1 MSIKTII
8 LAAGQGTR
16 MRSVKPKV
24 LHEIANKA
32 LLEHV
37 YDTGRSLADN
47 AIYIIYGHGGE
58 TVKQSLSHLDAT
70 WIEQKQ
76 QLGTGHAVQQA
87 IHHVEDGDT
96 ALILY
101 GDVPLLKQQT
111 LQTLLKKVSATS
123 LALLTVNLD
132 DPTGYGRIVR
142 DKDHAVIKIVEQKDA
157 NEAELLITEGNTGI
171 LACKGKQ
178 LKQWL
183 ARLSNNNA
191 QNEYYLTDIIEMAV
205 DDGLTIETT
214 QAGSQDEVLGVN
226 NRAQLAHLERVY
238 QLGQA
243 EVLMEKGITLRD
255 PSRIDIRGTFAEL
268 GQDIDIDVNVIF
280 EGINRIGS
288 NVKIGPNC
296 LIKNSTIAEGVEIL
310 ANSVIDDAVVGE
322 GSRIG
327 PFARLRPQTELAEH
341 VHIGNFVEIKKSSVA
356 SGSKINHLSY
366 IGDSEVGSK
375 VNIGAG
381 TITCN
386 YDGVNKFKTIIE
398 DGAFIGSDTQLVAP
412 VTVGKNATIGAGSTI
427 TSNTPAEQLT
437 LSRVKQLSIP
447 SWKRPV
453 KAEIV
458 PDNSPHS
465 ASAPGAA
472 LSPASLQSSQ
482 HPCKSAE
489 TVPDSSLHSLHPCK
503 SEK

>member
-16 MRSVKPKV
+16 MRSSRPKV
-24 LHEIANKA
+24 LHEIADKA
-32 LLEHV
+32 LLQHV
-37 YDTGRSLADN
+37 YETARSLEN
-47 AIYIIYGHGGE
+47 NQIYIIYGHGGE
-58 TVKQSLSHLDAT
+58 TVKQTLAVLDAT

-87 IHHVEDGDT
+87 IHHVEDPDT
-96 ALILY
+96 VLILY
-101 GDVPLLKQQT
+101 GDVPLLKAKT
-111 LQTLLKKVSATS
+111 LNALLHKVSLTS

-142 DKDHAVIKIVEQKDA
+142 DKDHAVVKIVEQKDA
-157 NEAELLITEGNTGI
+157 NEAELQITEGNTGI
-171 LACKGKQ
+171 LACKGSQ

-183 ARLSNNNA
+183 ARLGNNNA

-205 DDGLTIETT
+205 EDGLTIETS
-214 QAGSQDEVLGVN
+214 QAGSADEVLGVN

-238 QLGQA
+238 QAEQA
-243 EVLMEKGITLRD
+243 QVLMEKGVTLRD
-255 PSRIDIRGTFAEL
+255 PARIDIRGEFAEL

-280 EGINRIGS
+280 EGTNRIGS

-296 LIKNSTIAEGVEIL
+296 VLKNATIADGVEIL
-310 ANSVIDDAVVGE
+310 ANSVLEDASVGS

-327 PFARLRPQTELAEH
+327 PFARLRPQTELADH
-341 VHIGNFVEIKKSSVA
+341 VHIGNFVEIKKSTVA
-356 SGSKINHLSY
+356 SASKINHLSY

-386 YDGVNKFKTIIE
+386 YDGVNKFKTVIG
-398 DGAFIGSDTQLVAP
+398 DGAFIGSDTQLIAP

-427 TSNTPAEQLT
+427 TKDTPDDQLT
-437 LSRVKQLSIP
+437 LSRTKQLSVP
-447 SWKRPV
+447 TWQRPV
-453 KAEIV
+453 KLAEIAPDNASHSSPPCKSAEIV
-458 PDNSPHS
+458 PDNLLH
-465 ASAPGAA
+465 
-472 LSPASLQSSQ
+472 SQ
-482 HPCKSAE
+482 HPCR
-489 TVPDSSLHSLHPCK
+489 
-503 SEK
+503 SEKE